1 MWSPGSLGYA
11 GTGGARGA
19 KDSELWEMLD
29 VELFNVFASEKARN
43 AGIIEKMIRGS
54 WTRDVLQTSL
64 SIYQFESALW
74 WICHPCLHIVS
85 ASPDTIV
92 EGNWCRTMCKTLV

>member
-1 MWSPGSLGYA
+1 MPELGQ
-11 GTGGARGA
+11 GGQRCPSNL

-29 VELFNVFASEKARN
+29 VELFYLFASENAR
-43 AGIIEKMIRGS
+43 IIEKMIRVS
-54 WTRDVLQTSL
+54 WTPDVLQTSL

-74 WICHPCLHIVS
+74 GICHPCLHIVS
-85 ASPDTIV
+85 ASLDTIV